1 MSTVPEDRLTL
12 TILSGFLGSGKT
24 TWLRHQLHAGA
35 ISRAVVV
42 VNEAAAAPVD
52 DALLA
57 DLAQVTVLPGGCA
70 CCSKQAEF
78 LAHMVEI
85 CDRRLRGEQPETLA
99 NIVLETSGLADPSAI
114 VEAIRIHPILANHL
128 MVGEVI
134 VTVDAV
140 YGRQM
145 LETDSLVRRQVLH
158 ADRLVMTKLDAV
170 PQSEIASLCAA
181 LKLLNPG
188 AALAGA
194 IDGEPA
200 DLPAFDAAAAAPL
213 APLGEG
219 DQRPVCATD
228 VAIDPTTDWTVLSIW
243 LSALL
248 HARGDDIY
256 RIKGVVSTPAGRVL
270 LQCVQKSVL
279 QPRILPAAGATAHEF
294 DNRLAF
300 IGRGFDPAKLQES
313 LQQFCA

>member
-1 MSTVPEDRLTL
+1 MSSVPADRLTL

-35 ISRAVVV
+35 IGEALVV

-57 DLAQVTVLPGGCA
+57 DLASVTVLPGGCA
-70 CCSKQAEF
+70 CCSKRAEF
-78 LAHMVEI
+78 LAHLVDI
-85 CDRRLRGEQPETLA
+85 CDRRLRSGGRGTVS
-99 NIVLETSGLADPSAI
+99 NIILETSGLADPSAI
-114 VEAIRIHPILANHL
+114 VEAIRTHPILVNHL
-128 MVGEVI
+128 VVGEVI
-134 VTVDAV
+134 VTVDAA
-140 YGRQM
+140 YGLQM
-145 LETDSLVRRQVLH
+145 LEGDPLVRRQVVH
-158 ADRLVMTKLDAV
+158 ADRLVVTKVDSV
-170 PQSEIASLCAA
+170 PQPAIARLCAV
-181 LKLLNPG
+181 LRQLNPG

-194 IDGEPA
+194 VNGEPA

-228 VAIDPTTDWTVLSIW
+228 VAIDPATDWTVLSIW

-256 RIKGVVSTPAGRVL
+256 RIKGVVRTPAGRVL

-279 QPRILPAAGATAHEF
+279 QPRILPDAAGAAHEF

-300 IGRGFDPAKLQES
+300 IGRGFDPAKLQNS